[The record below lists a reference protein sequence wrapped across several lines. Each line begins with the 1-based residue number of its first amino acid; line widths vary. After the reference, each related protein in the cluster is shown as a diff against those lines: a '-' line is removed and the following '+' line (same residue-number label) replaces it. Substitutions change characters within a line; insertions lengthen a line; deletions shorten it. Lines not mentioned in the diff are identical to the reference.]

1 MVTYLRSELQ
11 VHISSA
17 GHDKGWVLT
26 AVSLSEEHGVIFIG
40 PYEGDSVSIVSHTKL
55 QLLLHNRPLR
65 HTRSQCLLLM
75 CLTNTLFMQF
85 LSIPHLPMGGIP
97 CSFRVEMHGQDHY
110 DLQADYG

>member
-26 AVSLSEEHGVIFIG
+26 AVSLGEEHGVIFIG
-40 PYEGDSVSIVSHTKL
+40 AYEGDSISIVSHAKL
-55 QLLLHNRPLR
+55 QLLLNDCPLR

-75 CLTNTLFMQF
+75 CLTNTLFMHL
-85 LSIPHLPMGGIP
+85 LSIAHLPMGSIP
-97 CSFRVEMHGQDHY
+97 GSFRVKVH
-110 DLQADYG
+110 